1 MQATH
6 DRAAIVHDVLCN
18 AALQR
23 ERFVRVYECL
33 LASRAKLD
41 IADAVIV
48 HQGELRRWYYTSKH
62 GEVREKPSHE
72 LSLLEIKKVFVKK
85 TLQSASNVARKLGV
99 LFHESGK
106 ATILTD
112 VQFNTIVCN
121 ANAPAWSKTYVVQPF
136 ICGKFGPNPATY
148 SAVFGGHHGRIQCYK
163 PPSFLLHTIATG
175 VDGMEWSVCHPPW
188 HESTKETHSSYDETL
203 QRHVHT
209 IVHSVEAYT
218 RFKVSH
224 LNADFILTSEDR
236 LVLVRVANIVFEA
249 DQKDLPASMRS
260 TRRRPATAHPTT
272 RPVDPSRR
280 IKSCPGHFCVQSTRR
295 TPPAFDIAL
304 TEPSSTRISNKSII
318 VAETEDAFLAG
329 KGHFGSNAKLA
340 TNLCHAVASSRA
352 LADLSN
358 VDGVIAARNK
368 LLHEL
373 QWFKQQAQ
381 TVAEASKQVA
391 RFYDTTRVCSLCYL
405 MYQRLDAARTA
416 FTADSTQS
424 TARSTLKSRL
434 PPTKVAFGAIAP
446 PRKQPTKGI
455 HAVRSTTS
463 LHPI

>member
-1 MQATH
+1 MT
-6 DRAAIVHDVLCN
+6 
-18 AALQR
+18 
-23 ERFVRVYECL
+23 
-33 LASRAKLD
+33 LD
-41 IADAVIV
+41 
-48 HQGELRRWYYTSKH
+48 
-62 GEVREKPSHE
+62 
-72 LSLLEIKKVFVKK
+72 LS
-85 TLQSASNVARKLGV
+85 S
-99 LFHESGK
+99 
-106 ATILTD
+106 
-112 VQFNTIVCN
+112 
-121 ANAPAWSKTYVVQPF
+121 
-136 ICGKFGPNPATY
+136 
-148 SAVFGGHHGRIQCYK
+148 
-163 PPSFLLHTIATG
+163 G

-224 LNADFILTSEDR
+224 LSADFILTSEDR

-280 IKSCPGHFCVQSTRR
+280 IKSCPGHFCVLSTRR

-391 RFYDTTRVCSLCYL
+391 RFYDTVR
-405 MYQRLDAARTA
+405 
-416 FTADSTQS
+416 
-424 TARSTLKSRL
+424 
-434 PPTKVAFGAIAP
+434 
-446 PRKQPTKGI
+446 RKAWSMVMVQ
-455 HAVRSTTS
+455 
-463 LHPI
+463 